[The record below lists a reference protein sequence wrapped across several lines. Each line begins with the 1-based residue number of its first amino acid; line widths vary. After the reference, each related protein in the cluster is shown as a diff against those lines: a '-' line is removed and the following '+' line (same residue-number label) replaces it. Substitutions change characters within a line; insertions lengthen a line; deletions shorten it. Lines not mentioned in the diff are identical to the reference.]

1 MTNEEFELNTA
12 LLKLGATVVHQAD
25 RFDTA
30 QRDPQ
35 FKDLI
40 LPGLVGV
47 TVRAVMDPNEALA
60 ILTGTAVAIYMLGYD
75 AALRASTPPPLPWV
89 CLDDK

>member
-12 LLKLGATVVHQAD
+12 LLKLGATVIHKVD

-30 QRDPQ
+30 LRDPK

-40 LPGLVGV
+40 LPGLCGA
-47 TVRAVMDPNEALA
+47 TARAVMDPDEALN

-75 AALRASTPPPLPWV
+75 AGRGAASVTTLPWV
-89 CLDDK
+89 CPDDK

>member
-1 MTNEEFELNTA
+1 MTNEEFKLNTA

-75 AALRASTPPPLPWV
+75 AGRGAASVTTLPWV
-89 CLDDK
+89 CPDDK